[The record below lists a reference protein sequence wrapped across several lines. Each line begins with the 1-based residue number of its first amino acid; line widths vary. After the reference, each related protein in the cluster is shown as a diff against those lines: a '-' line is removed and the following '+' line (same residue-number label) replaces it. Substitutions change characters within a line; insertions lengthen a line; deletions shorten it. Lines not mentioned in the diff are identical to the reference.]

1 MPPKADIPPAA
12 DAAPR
17 RKRGRPP
24 GGPEQ
29 AQATK
34 ARIRQAALELFAEH
48 GFHGTGV
55 ADIGSRAGVQRGS
68 LYFHI
73 GSKEELLFEVLRGNV
88 AEVLAAA
95 QEIAESDL
103 PPLDK
108 IRQLVSRHVA
118 TIVTRRLEVAVYTRD
133 RSALTGTRFAELESM
148 RRGVQEAWIQILEEA
163 VRAGAIRSADHV
175 LVNGIIGLINTTYLW
190 YRPDGPDTPEQIAE
204 KLCSLILDG
213 LIVRRDAQAP

>member
-1 MPPKADIPPAA
+1 MPRKADTTPPA

-88 AEVLAAA
+88 AEVLEAA
-95 QEIAESDL
+95 QEIAASDL
-103 PPLDK
+103 LPLDK
-108 IRQLVSRHVA
+108 IRELVGRHVA
-118 TIVTRRLEVAVYTRD
+118 TIVTRRVEVAVYTRD
-133 RSALTGTRFAELESM
+133 RAALTGQRFAELETM
-148 RRGVQEAWIQILEEA
+148 RRGVQDAWTQILEEA
-163 VRAGAIRSADHV
+163 VTAGAVRSADHV
-175 LVNGIIGLINTTYLW
+175 LVNGIIGLINMTHFW
-190 YRPDGPDTPEQIAE
+190 YRPDGPDTPERIAE
-204 KLCSLILDG
+204 KLSGLILDG
-213 LIVRRDAQAP
+213 LALRPDEPVS